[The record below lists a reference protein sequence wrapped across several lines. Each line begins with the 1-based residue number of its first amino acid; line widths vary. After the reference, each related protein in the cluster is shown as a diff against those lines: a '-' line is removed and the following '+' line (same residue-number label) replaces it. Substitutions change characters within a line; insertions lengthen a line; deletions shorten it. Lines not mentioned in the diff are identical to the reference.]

1 MKRALRLSI
10 LLVVLCVGC
19 DALACSFAPPEPWF
33 DPASCFCPMD
43 ARPRDNL
50 VVGNLV
56 RENRRVY
63 LEIAE
68 ILGPP
73 PAGEVSLVAGT
84 RIDVTL
90 TGRERGEGRYLGWT
104 RPGVREDIRYGEKM
118 SPVWSF
124 LRLRDDSTMIAAPYD
139 PLEEACSHEVSTR
152 DFIEFESLV
161 AESRG
166 NCHSLARSE
175 LGVAEAPPRPAV
187 PQCDSGGCSVG
198 QHGAVH
204 VLVLGLCLACRMMRV
219 GRLRE

>member
-1 MKRALRLSI
+1 MKRTLRLSI
-10 LLVVLCVGC
+10 LLVMLFVGC
-19 DALACSFAPPEPWF
+19 DALACSLAPPEPWF
-33 DPASCFCPMD
+33 DPASCFCPTD
-43 ARPRDNL
+43 TRPRDNL

-56 RENRRVY
+56 REDRRVY

-73 PAGEVSLVAGT
+73 PNGEVSLVAGT

-90 TGRERGEGRYLGWT
+90 TGREHGQGRYLGWT

-124 LRLRDDSTMIAAPYD
+124 LRLRDDSTMIADPYH

-166 NCHSLARSE
+166 DCHSLARSE
-175 LGVAEAPPRPAV
+175 LGVAEAPPRPPV
-187 PQCDSGGCSVG
+187 PHCDSGGCSGG
-198 QHGAVH
+198 QHGAVY

-219 GRLRE
+219 GRLRP